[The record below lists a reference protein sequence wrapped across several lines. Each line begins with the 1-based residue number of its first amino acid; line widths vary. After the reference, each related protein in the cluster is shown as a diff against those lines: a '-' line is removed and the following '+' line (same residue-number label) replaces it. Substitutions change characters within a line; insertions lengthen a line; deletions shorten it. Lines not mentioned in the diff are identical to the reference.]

1 MIVFAFIGLVAL
13 ILFLLVSIVY
23 KVPFFSYKKIFVTL
37 FIILVIM
44 FALLVNITVKHS
56 KKNTSQIINYN
67 NRINQQDLLL
77 DDFNNY
83 KSKKNLVVGVLPN
96 VYPWIYK
103 SKTGKIQ
110 GYSID
115 LIKMSIRTM
124 GKKYIIKE
132 YTDTNSL
139 YKALDN
145 KEIDIIGN
153 LNVVNKQNSKYD
165 YSIKIVAPPLV
176 FVTTSANKNKVEK
189 FISSIKNQVVAV
201 PAYVDLTNY
210 EYSNKILSESK
221 VKVLDNT
228 YEVID
233 NIDKGLYKYGVIDY
247 FAFLSY
253 VKLHKKTRVIYVG
266 PLIESELTK
275 GISFV
280 INKDSFTLKKQ
291 LGITLSF
298 LKQKGS
304 MSNLSLK
311 YFNQDVTL

>member
-67 NRINQQDLLL
+67 NSINQQDLLL

-83 KSKKNLVVGVLPN
+83 KSKKSLVVGVLPN

-110 GYSID
+110 GYSVD
-115 LIKMSIRTM
+115 LVKMSIRTM
-124 GKKYIIKE
+124 GKKPIIKE
-132 YTDTNSL
+132 YTDTKSL

-153 LNVVNKQNSKYD
+153 LNVVNKENSKYD

-176 FVTTSANKNKVEK
+176 FVTTSSNRNKVKK
-189 FISSIKNQVVAV
+189 FISIIKNQVIAV
-201 PAYVDLTNY
+201 PEYVDLTNY

-221 VKVLDNT
+221 VKVLGNT

-253 VKLHKKTRVIYVG
+253 VKMHKKTRVICVG